1 MAKMK
6 FRIKKRTKKN
16 NISVDAD
23 NNNIEKYDNG
33 IIQEDRTMGNLC
45 EDLNLEQN
53 TTEETIEKKSK
64 SRKQKRKMKMR
75 FRNPLV
81 KLIKKL

>member
-1 MAKMK
+1 
-6 FRIKKRTKKN
+6 
-16 NISVDAD
+16 
-23 NNNIEKYDNG
+23 
-33 IIQEDRTMGNLC
+33 MGNLC
-45 EDLNLEQN
+45 ENLNLEQN